1 MSENLEGKIENTK
14 TIKQIL
20 VDNAIYGSTAI
31 NKKINVLKDY
41 LEKEQKEYD
50 ITTTNIVEIIEML
63 NIVLATA
70 KGKPKEKLLILLS
83 EYGYEVDPA
92 TIETKPNKIQ
102 EIIPAD
108 THKRLSM
115 IDSQPL
121 TTVYDITE
129 LLKEIDAHA
138 KEKIDK
144 RKK

>member
-1 MSENLEGKIENTK
+1 MSENTK

-20 VDNAIYGSTAI
+20 IDNAIYGSTAI

-41 LEKEQKEYD
+41 LDKEQKTYD
-50 ITTTNIVEIIEML
+50 ITTTVIPEIIEML
-63 NIVLATA
+63 NIILSTA

-129 LLKEIDAHA
+129 LLKEIDSHA

>member
-1 MSENLEGKIENTK
+1 MSENTK

-20 VDNAIYGSTAI
+20 IDNAIYGSTAI

-41 LEKEQKEYD
+41 LDKEQKTYD
-50 ITTTNIVEIIEML
+50 ITTTVIPEIIEML
-63 NIVLATA
+63 NIILSTA

>member
-129 LLKEIDAHA
+129 LLKEIDSHA

>member
-1 MSENLEGKIENTK
+1 MSENLEIKIENTK

>member
-1 MSENLEGKIENTK
+1 MSENTK

-20 VDNAIYGSTAI
+20 IDNAIYGSTAI

-41 LEKEQKEYD
+41 LDKEQKTYD
-50 ITTTNIVEIIEML
+50 ITTTVIPEIIEML
-63 NIVLATA
+63 NIILSTA

-129 LLKEIDAHA
+129 LLKEIDVNA

>member
-1 MSENLEGKIENTK
+1 M
-14 TIKQIL
+14 
-20 VDNAIYGSTAI
+20 NAM
-31 NKKINVLKDY
+31 LH
-41 LEKEQKEYD
+41 
-50 ITTTNIVEIIEML
+50 ITTTVIPEIIEML
-63 NIVLATA
+63 NIILSTA
-70 KGKPKEKLLILLS
+70 KGKPKGKLLILLS

>member
-1 MSENLEGKIENTK
+1 MSENLEVKIENTK